1 MPLQSSSTL
10 VWLGA
15 LPARETW
22 PPSPLFTQF
31 NVDWANLGRLG
42 TPFVSIWFCWVPPC
56 LHSLAWPGL
65 YRLGPVAGLVAKRV
79 PPMFVQP
86 GLARSVQTGP
96 CCRLGCMT
104 WTMLCRL
111 DPGVSYFPT
120 LARFSLD
127 RLSPVV
133 SLVPFR
139 GGDVHDLVQ
148 TGPWCQL
155 FLKPDLAWSLQ
166 TGPWCQFGLLGDR
179 NCA

>member
-1 MPLQSSSTL
+1 MHSSGGNCRSSRLRLWFGLERFLQGKPGSPL
-10 VWLGA
+10 
-15 LPARETW
+15 
-22 PPSPLFTQF
+22 PLFTQF
-31 NVDWANLGRLG
+31 YFDWANLGRVG
-42 TPFVSIWFCWVPPC
+42 TPLMSIWLCWASHY

-139 GGDVHDLVQ
+139 GG
-148 TGPWCQL
+148 G
-155 FLKPDLAWSLQ
+155 
-166 TGPWCQFGLLGDR
+166 
-179 NCA
+179 CA